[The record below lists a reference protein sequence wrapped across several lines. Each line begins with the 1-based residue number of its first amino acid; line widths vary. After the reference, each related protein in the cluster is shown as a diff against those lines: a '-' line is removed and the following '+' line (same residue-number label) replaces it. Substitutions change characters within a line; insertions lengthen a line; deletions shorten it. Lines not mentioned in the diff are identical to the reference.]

1 VTHGTKSRESSVEEF
16 SWRTGLWRVD
26 AVRTSKETSMFP
38 INRFR
43 LAAVLAATF
52 LSVACAST
60 TPTPE
65 SAAQEERKPVVEM
78 SNSNAVAPR
87 PVPVAL
93 EPVYFD
99 TDQAV
104 LRLATLDQLKG
115 YAQSILDHPEWG
127 LVTIDGH
134 CDERGSDE
142 YNRRLGRR
150 RATAVERY
158 LVEMGV
164 PPERV
169 SIRTFGSNK
178 PAVLGH
184 DESAW
189 SHNRRSELQV
199 EVRISSSL

>member
-1 VTHGTKSRESSVEEF
+1 
-16 SWRTGLWRVD
+16 VD
-26 AVRTSKETSMFP
+26 AVRAAKEIFMFP
-38 INRFR
+38 INRYR
-43 LAAVLAATF
+43 LVVVFAAIS
-52 LSVACAST
+52 LSVGCTST
-60 TPTPE
+60 SPTPE
-65 SAAQEERKPVVEM
+65 LVKQEERKPVVEA
-78 SNSNAVAPR
+78 SDSNAVAPR
-87 PVPVAL
+87 PVPVTL
-93 EPVYFD
+93 DPVYFD

-104 LRLATLDQLKG
+104 LRLDTLDMLKG

-142 YNRRLGRR
+142 YNRTLGRR
-150 RATAVERY
+150 RAAAVERY

-164 PPERV
+164 PRERV
-169 SIRTFGSNK
+169 TTRTFGSGK
-178 PAVLGH
+178 PAILGH

>member
-1 VTHGTKSRESSVEEF
+1 
-16 SWRTGLWRVD
+16 
-26 AVRTSKETSMFP
+26 MFP
-38 INRFR
+38 INRYR
-43 LAAVLAATF
+43 LAVVLAATF

-65 SAAQEERKPVVEM
+65 LAAQEEPKPVVET

-87 PVPVAL
+87 PAPVAL

-115 YAQSILDHPEWG
+115 YAQSILDQTEWG
-127 LVTIDGH
+127 QVTIDGPS
-134 CDERGSDE
+134 DERGSDV
-142 YNRRLGRR
+142 YNRKLGRR

-178 PAVLGH
+178 PAVRGH

-189 SHNRRSELQV
+189 SHNRRSELRV

>member
-1 VTHGTKSRESSVEEF
+1 MTHGTKSGELLVDEF
-16 SWRTGLWRVD
+16 SWRPGLWRVD
-26 AVRTSKETSMFP
+26 AVRASKETFMFP
-38 INRFR
+38 INRYR
-43 LAAVLAATF
+43 LVVVFAALF
-52 LSVACAST
+52 LSVGCAST
-60 TPTPE
+60 SPTPDLGV
-65 SAAQEERKPVVEM
+65 QEEPKPVVETSK
-78 SNSNAVAPR
+78 SNTIAPR
-87 PVPVAL
+87 PVPVTL

-115 YAQSILDHPEWG
+115 YAQSILDYPEWG

-142 YNRRLGRR
+142 HNRALGRR
-150 RATAVERY
+150 RAAAVERY

-169 SIRTFGSNK
+169 SIRTFGSDK

-184 DESAW
+184 DEGSW
-189 SHNRRSELQV
+189 RHNRRSELQV
-199 EVRISSSL
+199 EVRISSSF

>member
-1 VTHGTKSRESSVEEF
+1 
-16 SWRTGLWRVD
+16 VD
-26 AVRTSKETSMFP
+26 AVRDAKEIFMFP
-38 INRFR
+38 INRYR
-43 LAAVLAATF
+43 LVVAFAAVF
-52 LSVACAST
+52 LSVGCTST
-60 TPTPE
+60 SPTPE
-65 SAAQEERKPVVEM
+65 LVTQEERKPVVDT
-78 SNSNAVAPR
+78 SGSNAVAPR
-87 PVPVAL
+87 QAPVTL

-104 LRLATLDQLKG
+104 LRLDTLDLLKG

-142 YNRRLGRR
+142 HNSALGRR
-150 RATAVERY
+150 RAAAVERY

-164 PPERV
+164 PPARV
-169 SIRTFGSNK
+169 TTRTFGSDR
-178 PAVLGH
+178 PAVPGH

-189 SHNRRSELQV
+189 SYNRRSELQV